1 MAEGHGRHSG
11 KAGDNYG
18 LRNCL
23 FGKFR
28 IVPNNITVIP
38 TSMSWFL
45 VGESRY
51 PRSEAEGE
59 RESCWLGSVVEWS
72 YSLGSAFK

>member
-45 VGESRY
+45 LSN
-51 PRSEAEGE
+51 
-59 RESCWLGSVVEWS
+59 
-72 YSLGSAFK
+72 SAAKCFEFI